1 MNVEEY
7 FSKLNEESQ
16 RIFQSSM
23 VYRRE
28 LGKAHHSSACL
39 FEFASNLP
47 DESERN
53 LLETVSS
60 QLESATFN
68 ACVGMYRQSFAAL
81 RLALELGLAAAHFS
95 VHKLEHHEWLNGDMD
110 IKWSSLVSPDDGVLS
125 PKFAKAF
132 FRPLSTEFVV
142 YRQRALDVYR
152 TLSEFVHGNHGTWKE
167 CGIKLEFKKEV
178 IETYFVHFRTV
189 TEIILIVLSC
199 RYLRGFPEDTVD
211 SLEFIPEEKKH
222 IACLR
227 KFLGGPEE
235 IQ

>member
-1 MNVEEY
+1 MNIEEY

-16 RIFQSSM
+16 RIFQASM
-23 VYRRE
+23 AYRGK
-28 LGKAHHSSACL
+28 LGMAHHSSACL
-39 FEFASNLP
+39 FEFALNLR

-53 LLETVSS
+53 LLEIVSS

-110 IKWSSLVSPDDGVLS
+110 IKWASLVSPTDGVLS
-125 PKFAKAF
+125 AKFANAF
-132 FRPLSTEFVV
+132 FPQLSTEFNV
-142 YRQRALDVYR
+142 YRQQATDVYR
-152 TLSEFVHGNHGTWKE
+152 TLSEFVHGNRGTWEE
-167 CGIKLEFKKEV
+167 CGIKLEFKQEV

-199 RYLRGFPEDTVD
+199 RYLRGFPKTAID
-211 SLEFIPEEKKH
+211 SLEFIPEEMKH

-227 KFLGGPEE
+227 QFFGGP
-235 IQ
+235 